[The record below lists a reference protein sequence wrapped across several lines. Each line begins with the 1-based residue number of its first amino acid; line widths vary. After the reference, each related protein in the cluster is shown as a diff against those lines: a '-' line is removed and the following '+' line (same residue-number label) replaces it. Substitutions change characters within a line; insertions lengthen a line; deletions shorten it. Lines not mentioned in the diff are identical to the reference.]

1 MENLQPLYMDFM
13 YWERQLCIANVD
25 IDVPAY
31 FIFVGNIPPLTNEE
45 NSYFGTGNYGYDV
58 YRQIKWQQIPEERR
72 KAFKIAMK
80 SEETVWLNGTE
91 YKISSHYVDDAHCPF
106 SKADELKVFP
116 CLSTLVLKEYH
127 QGLIEYLDNTP
138 FITELTYKG
147 KGQRSLDFRGTSLR
161 KCLIDLTEI
170 NF

>member
-1 MENLQPLYMDFM
+1 
-13 YWERQLCIANVD
+13 
-25 IDVPAY
+25 
-31 FIFVGNIPPLTNEE
+31 
-45 NSYFGTGNYGYDV
+45 
-58 YRQIKWQQIPEERR
+58 
-72 KAFKIAMK
+72 MK

-138 FITELTYKG
+138 FITELTYMVKD
-147 KGQRSLDFRGTSLR
+147 KEV
-161 KCLIDLTEI
+161 LIFVVQAYE
-170 NF
+170 NFS